1 MTQLALTM
9 SAQAITGADGT
20 TSLVIGP
27 ATQNETWSVKR
38 ITVSNNSTSNNQ
50 VTATAYRNY
59 VGPTSIIGATYSG
72 QQDADSDFGQDFQ
85 GSENL
90 VVQWQNADVNSIC
103 VVTISGTRTLKGV
116 LIY

>member
-9 SAQAITGADGT
+9 SAQAVTGANGIT
-20 TSLVIGP
+20 TIVIGP
-27 ATQNETWSVKR
+27 ATQNEMWSVKR
-38 ITVSNNSTSNNQ
+38 ITVSNTSTSINMI
-50 VTATAYRNY
+50 TATAYRNY

-90 VVQWQNADVNSIC
+90 VVQWLNADVDSIC